1 MQVLAPQ
8 DPETATGNADQ
19 HAPRAALATQITD
32 RHALTHGPHE
42 FIRRPPLGVNAVYA
56 RLLCCSALLLS
67 CSAAQLLSLS
77 TVDVIVLLG
86 AKDPDPADDHH
97 PAHPAHR
104 GRWYLQGKRITLGR
118 LPLYRGYHS
127 WPPVWLYRG
136 YARAMSELLLW

>member
-1 MQVLAPQ
+1 MVGAQRGSVLNP
-8 DPETATGNADQ
+8 PTTA
-19 HAPRAALATQITD
+19 
-32 RHALTHGPHE
+32 
-42 FIRRPPLGVNAVYA
+42 RRECCL
-56 RLLCCSALLLS
+56 CSAPLLLS
-67 CSAAQLLSLS
+67 SAAQLLSLS